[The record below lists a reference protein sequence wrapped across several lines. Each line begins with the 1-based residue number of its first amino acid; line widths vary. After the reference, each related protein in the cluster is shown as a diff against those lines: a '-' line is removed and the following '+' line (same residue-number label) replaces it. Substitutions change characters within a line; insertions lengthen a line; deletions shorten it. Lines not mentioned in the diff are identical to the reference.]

1 MTDGEFHEM
10 SGRYCQNNCRAA
22 NHADG
27 LLTHSLHVC
36 DEIGHN
42 MTYALL
48 SATTVPVRSHC
59 KIERAG
65 RVNNCIRTGR
75 VLTAMANGQAA
86 VILAFDARQQLS
98 KPAAIGLAT
107 RYFNSVTQGVVALR
121 DGEQLRYREH
131 AGFAFVPDDRGQ
143 QIGGRIG

>member
-10 SGRYCQNNCRAA
+10 SNRYYQNNCRSG

-27 LLTHSLHVC
+27 LLTRSLHVC

-65 RVNNCIRTGR
+65 RLNN
-75 VLTAMANGQAA
+75 
-86 VILAFDARQQLS
+86 
-98 KPAAIGLAT
+98 
-107 RYFNSVTQGVVALR
+107 QGVN
-121 DGEQLRYREH
+121 
-131 AGFAFVPDDRGQ
+131 
-143 QIGGRIG
+143 GRQHTRPMAQRRFFI